1 MSRERGWQAINLRM
15 PDRIPRTEY
24 ISHDA
29 FIRKVTGLDTAVPEE
44 AGKAGPALA
53 RALDYDFIW
62 SIAEVPLSRGR
73 TTSMG
78 PAVWSNTDRMNT
90 NVACPFTDE
99 EEVLSFDPVG
109 EYGIPNPREAE
120 RQFRGNLEWGERAHP
135 GAVFPGGRYNT
146 LFSACIRSFG
156 WDMFLSAAVSD
167 PERFDRVLEGFF
179 RITMAEV
186 EAWIRAGARVYLQH
200 DDICW
205 SSGPAFH
212 PDWYRRYIFPR
223 YRKLWAPLREAGIK
237 VLYCSDGTFTPLVD
251 DIAAAGA
258 DGFIFEPTTSLELI
272 AERYGKTKVIVGNAD
287 CRILMS
293 GTRDDI
299 RREVE
304 RCVRAG
310 RDCPGYFLAVGNHI
324 PNGIP
329 LENVEAYFEISAEL
343 CRR

>member
-24 ISHDA
+24 VSHDE
-29 FIRKVTGLDTAVPEE
+29 FIRKVTGLDTTVPEQ
-44 AGKAGPALA
+44 AGRVGPVLA
-53 RALDYDFIW
+53 KVLDYDFIW
-62 SIAEVPLSRGR
+62 SIDEAPLTKGR
-73 TTSMG
+73 TTNMG
-78 PAVWSNTDRMNT
+78 HAVWSNVDRMNT

-99 EEVLSFDPVG
+99 EEVLAFDPVE
-109 EYGIPNPREAE
+109 EYGIPDPVETVERFRE
-120 RQFRGNLEWGERAHP
+120 NLEGGSAAYP
-135 GAVFPGGRYNT
+135 GAVFPGGRYHT
-146 LFSACIRSFG
+146 LFSACIRTFG

-167 PERFDRVLEGFF
+167 PARFDRVLEGFF
-179 RITMAEV
+179 RLTMAEV
-186 EAWIRAGARVYLQH
+186 EAWIRAGAKVYLPH

-212 PDWYRRYIFPR
+212 PDWYRRFIFPR

-237 VLYCSDGTFTPLVD
+237 VIFCSDGTFTSLVT
-251 DIAAAGA
+251 DIADAGA
-258 DGFIFEPTTSLELI
+258 DGFIFESTTSLEQI
-272 AERYGKTKVIVGNAD
+272 AARYGKTKVIVGNAD

-293 GTRDDI
+293 GTKDDI

-329 LENVEAYFEISAEL
+329 LANVEAYFEISSEL